1 MLTEISSM
9 EEIFKKE
16 KEGLRK
22 IVTEITGPKKIVVE
36 LK

>member
-9 EEIFKKE
+9 EEMFKKE
-16 KEGLRK
+16 KESLRK